1 VSAMTPAVNSTYLTV
16 QTGLPTVFNIQS
28 VSSGAQIASAQLA
41 MQYCQALVND
51 PTRAPAFFPGMNFN
65 APPSS
70 AFATTG
76 GMDQVVQPLI
86 NHLIGQNIASQPP
99 AAAVSTE
106 LYNLIS
112 GLSTCGGGS
121 CPTGRTQTI
130 TMAACT
136 AILSSATTLI
146 K

>member
-1 VSAMTPAVNSTYLTV
+1 
-16 QTGLPTVFNIQS
+16 
-28 VSSGAQIASAQLA
+28 

-51 PTRAPAFFPGMNFN
+51 PTLAPSFFPGMNFN
-65 APPSS
+65 AAPAT
-70 AFATTG
+70 AFGTTG

-99 AAAVSTE
+99 AAAVSSE
-106 LYNLIS
+106 LYSLIS
-112 GLSTCGGGS
+112 GLSTCGGGA
-121 CPTGRTQTI
+121 CPTARTKTI